1 MKIVAHISDMLN
13 GENEHVNEEVLKRAI
28 FNLEILRS
36 K

>member
-1 MKIVAHISDMLN
+1 MLS

-36 K
+36 KWVDFTHY